1 MLYKAILF
9 IRARFFCLFCYFMI
23 KKRTMF
29 LQPNVSSD
37 DDVTAL
43 VSAAAAGASKILDL
57 LIEVL
62 LFCPL

>member
-1 MLYKAILF
+1 
-9 IRARFFCLFCYFMI
+9 MI